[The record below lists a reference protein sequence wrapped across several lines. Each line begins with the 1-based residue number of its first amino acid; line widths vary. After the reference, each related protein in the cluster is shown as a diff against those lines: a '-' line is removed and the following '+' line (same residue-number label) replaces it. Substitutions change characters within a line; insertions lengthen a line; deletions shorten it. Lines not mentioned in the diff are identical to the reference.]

1 MNNNHLQS
9 LSDIQHVLYINLDA
23 RVDRRTK
30 MQVELE
36 KVGLQDKAER
46 FSAVRMPNLGAIGC
60 SMSHLKCLQL
70 AKQRGWPHVL
80 ILEDD
85 VEFIDPMLFETQMRT
100 FFSDF
105 SKTNNSWNVLML
117 SGNCC
122 PPYQTINDACVKV
135 TRCLTT
141 AAYLVDAAYYDTL
154 IKNVLQGVTLLI
166 NNKREKHKYAIDVH
180 WMQLQERDEWFLL
193 TPITVTQRADFSDIE
208 NVFTDFSQHLLR
220 LH

>member
-1 MNNNHLQS
+1 MNNIQS

-30 MQVELE
+30 MQAELE

-46 FSAVRMPNLGAIGC
+46 FPAVRMPNLGAIGC

-85 VEFIDPMLFETQMRT
+85 VEFTDPTLLKQQMQSFFADKETCN
-100 FFSDF
+100 
-105 SKTNNSWNVLML
+105 KWNVLML

-141 AAYLVDAAYYDTL
+141 AAYLV
-154 IKNVLQGVTLLI
+154 
-166 NNKREKHKYAIDVH
+166 
-180 WMQLQERDEWFLL
+180 MQHTTTRSSR
-193 TPITVTQRADFSDIE
+193 TCCKASV
-208 NVFTDFSQHLLR
+208 V
-220 LH
+220 

>member
-1 MNNNHLQS
+1 MNLQS
-9 LSDIQHVLYINLDA
+9 MSDIQHVLYINLDA
-23 RVDRRTK
+23 RGDRRTK
-30 MQVELE
+30 MESELA
-36 KVGLQDKAER
+36 KVGLQDKATR
-46 FSAVRMPNLGAIGC
+46 FSAIRMPNLGAIGC

-70 AKQRGWPHVL
+70 AKSNGWPHVL

-85 VEFIDPMLFETQMRT
+85 VEFTNVNQLKTQMQS
-100 FFSDF
+100 FFKDSF
-105 SKTNNSWNVLML
+105 IAKSGWNVLML

-122 PPYQTINDACVKV
+122 PPYQAINDSCVKV

-154 IKNVLQGVTLLI
+154 IRNVLQGVTQLI
-166 NNKREKHKYAIDVH
+166 NHNREKHKYAIDVY

-208 NVFTDFSQHLLR
+208 NAFVDHSHYLLK